1 MRLGRVASVASP
13 RLARTVVR
21 RPPRSRGRRCRNQS
35 RRRGRG
41 RPRRIPKVCTI
52 YKIRN
57 NHVYIRSKTLMYLY
71 YIALARPSRARS
83 RGAGRATG
91 VAHLYI
97 KHESITYTL
106 PPKTPIYIAITHQT
120 PAISVCYDRDRA
132 AEARRRRFP
141 RRRRFLHAA
150 RRAHGARSRRGNRR
164 ASFERT
170 RSRARTARARRRAFR
185 APQNAAR
192 AHRVTVDAK
201 KRRRFVG

>member
-41 RPRRIPKVCTI
+41 RPRRVPAVCTI

-57 NHVYIRSKTLMYLY
+57 NHVYIRSKTPMYC
-71 YIALARPSRARS
+71 IISRS

-91 VAHLYI
+91 VARLYI
-97 KHESITYTL
+97 KYESITYTSH
-106 PPKTPIYIAITHQT
+106 PKTPIYRSRTRPPRSPFATIAIARRRRVADGSRGVGAFYT
-120 PAISVCYDRDRA
+120 PRDARTERDRA
-132 AEARRRRFP
+132 AET
-141 RRRRFLHAA
+141 
-150 RRAHGARSRRGNRR
+150 GS

-185 APQNAAR
+185 APRAR
-192 AHRVTVDAK
+192 R
-201 KRRRFVG
+201 